1 MRAAI
6 AKAVRK
12 AFERRLKDE
21 LPQFRR
27 VHGLALPDECRV
39 YEWKVTEL
47 FRLYLMLQLH
57 RQEDSFTIEIGW
69 SLNGR
74 WPEDAELPDVP
85 PDVGENRATRF
96 RIGLLWS
103 KNPDFWWDLAPRP
116 SAVPLEEAL
125 KDYDAF
131 LEGFRRPDL
140 SEGLAKVEPVLKD
153 AFARLREHALPYF
166 ERIATAAEIGLP
178 ASGLRGK

>member
-1 MRAAI
+1 MRAAL
-6 AKAVRK
+6 ATVLRK

-27 VHGLALPDECRV
+27 VLNLALPDECRV
-39 YEWKVTEL
+39 YEWSVTEL

-69 SLNGR
+69 SLDGH
-74 WPEDAELPDVP
+74 WPEDPSFPDAP
-85 PDVGENRATRF
+85 PEVSECREAKF

-103 KNPDFWWDLAPRP
+103 RNPDFWWDLAPRP

-131 LEGFRRPDL
+131 LEGFKKRPDI
-140 SEGLAKVEPVLKD
+140 SEGLAKVEPVVGD
-153 AFARLREHALPYF
+153 AFAHLRQHALPYF
-166 ERIATAAEIGLP
+166 EKIAAAAGVKLSLK
-178 ASGLRGK
+178 A